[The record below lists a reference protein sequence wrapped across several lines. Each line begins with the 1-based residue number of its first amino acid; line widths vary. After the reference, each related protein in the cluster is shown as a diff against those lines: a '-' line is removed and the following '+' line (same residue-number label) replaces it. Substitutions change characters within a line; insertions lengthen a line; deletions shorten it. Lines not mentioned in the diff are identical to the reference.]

1 MGFWLNLNAQVR
13 PGHRRA
19 AVGSQTPSRYRKFT
33 NISRKYHFVGVPSPI
48 QQSVKIWHERRDEYR
63 IIRQRIHRAGASGR
77 GSVLTTTASAV
88 APPPPS
94 VVPAPPVTEAHR

>member
-48 QQSVKIWHERRDEYR
+48 QQSVKYGTN
-63 IIRQRIHRAGASGR
+63 GAMNTGSSG
-77 GSVLTTTASAV
+77 SASTA
-88 APPPPS
+88 
-94 VVPAPPVTEAHR
+94 PALQAEAAF